1 MLFAERTATDK
12 KIEARILSVL
22 TDMKPWQAVHEERK
36 IRRSALNSQRSGCWD
51 DAEYAAYCHGC
62 GALSDKLNKD
72 YLTGGVL
79 RRDSLCFFVPEKG
92 RRKMSKKAGTAL
104 SLMAMVF
111 MGALASPLTVLA
123 ADAEETY
130 QPALYATIWALLPPL
145 VAIILALITKEVYSS
160 LFVGIVVGALLYSGF
175 KFEGT
180 VTQIFEGGI
189 IKVLSDSYNVGILIF
204 LVILGSVVCMMNK
217 AGGSAAFG
225 RWASQKIHTRVG
237 AELAAI
243 ILGILIFIDDYF
255 NCLTVGSV
263 MRPVTDRHHVSRA
276 KFAYLI
282 DATAAPV
289 CIIAP
294 ISSWAAAVSGFVE
307 GQDGLAIFV
316 RTIPYNFYAILTI
329 VMMVGMVLMKTEFG
343 AMKTHEINALNGDLY
358 TTAARPYENATDD
371 EAPNPR
377 GKVIDLVVPI
387 VVLVICCVISM
398 IYTGGFFSGTDFV
411 TAFSQSD
418 ASTGLAMGSA
428 FGLVFAII
436 FYMVRRVINF
446 RDCMACIPDGFKAMV
461 PAIMILTFAWT
472 LKAMTDSLGAAVFVE
487 EAMRSVAGG
496 IEVILPAIIFLVGC
510 GLAFATG
517 TSWGTFG
524 ILIPIVVAV
533 FEKSSPEMMIISMSA
548 CMAGAVCGD
557 HCSPISDTTIMAS
570 AGAQCDHVTHVS
582 TQLPYAIV
590 AAAVSFV
597 TYIVA
602 GFVKT
607 AWIALPVGIVL
618 MLVVLFAIKMMNP
631 MPIEKPTE

>member
-1 MLFAERTATDK
+1 
-12 KIEARILSVL
+12 
-22 TDMKPWQAVHEERK
+22 
-36 IRRSALNSQRSGCWD
+36 
-51 DAEYAAYCHGC
+51 
-62 GALSDKLNKD
+62 
-72 YLTGGVL
+72 
-79 RRDSLCFFVPEKG
+79 
-92 RRKMSKKAGTAL
+92 MSKKAGTAL

-225 RWASQKIHTRVG
+225 RWASKKIHTRVG

-358 TTAARPYENATDD
+358 TTSARPYENATDD
-371 EAPNPR
+371 GEVNPR
-377 GKVIDLVVPI
+377 GRVIDLVIPI
-387 VVLVICCVISM
+387 VVLVICCIISM

-446 RDCMACIPDGFKAMV
+446 RDCMGCIPEGFKAMV

-472 LKAMTDSLGAAVFVE
+472 LKAMTDGLGAAVFVE

-618 MLVVLFAIKMMNP
+618 MLIVLFIIKMKNP

>member
-1 MLFAERTATDK
+1 
-12 KIEARILSVL
+12 
-22 TDMKPWQAVHEERK
+22 
-36 IRRSALNSQRSGCWD
+36 
-51 DAEYAAYCHGC
+51 
-62 GALSDKLNKD
+62 
-72 YLTGGVL
+72 
-79 RRDSLCFFVPEKG
+79 
-92 RRKMSKKAGTAL
+92 MSKKAGTAL
-104 SLMAMVF
+104 SVMAMVF

-225 RWASQKIHTRVG
+225 RWASKKIHTRVG

-243 ILGILIFIDDYF
+243 ILGVLIFIDDYF

-329 VMMVGMVLMKTEFG
+329 VIMVGMVLMKTEFG
-343 AMKTHEINALNGDLY
+343 AMRTHEINALNGDLY
-358 TTAARPYENATDD
+358 TTSARPYENATDD
-371 EAPNPR
+371 ETPNPR
-377 GKVIDLVVPI
+377 GKVIDLVIPI

-436 FYMVRRVINF
+436 FYMIRRVINF
-446 RDCMACIPDGFKAMV
+446 RDCMGCIPEGFKAMV

-582 TQLPYAIV
+582 TQLPYAIL

-618 MLVVLFAIKMMNP
+618 MLIVLFVIKMMNP
-631 MPIEKPTE
+631 MPVEKPTE